1 MLSLLVQKNTALKG
15 ILALCYSK
23 ALAQKD
29 MPNLFETTKQFML
42 GYGENR

>member
-15 ILALCYSK
+15 ILALCHSK

-29 MPNLFETTKQFML
+29 MSNLLEATKQFML
-42 GYGENR
+42 GYEEKR